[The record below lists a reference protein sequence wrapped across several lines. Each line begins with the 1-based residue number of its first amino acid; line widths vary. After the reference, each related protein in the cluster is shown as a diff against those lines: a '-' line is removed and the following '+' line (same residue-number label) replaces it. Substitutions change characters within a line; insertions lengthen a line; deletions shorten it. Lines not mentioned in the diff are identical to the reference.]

1 MSIRLRKIG
10 EHRME
15 KHFLDPDTLLGRIV
29 SSKDGYEVVHLSL
42 KEGNE
47 VPEYK
52 NEAEIL
58 IFVIEGEILLMTD
71 EAITLKSLE
80 LVEIPSNV
88 AHRMVAVKDSQL
100 MAVKIKN
107 NSR

>member
-1 MSIRLRKIG
+1 
-10 EHRME
+10 ME

-47 VPEYK
+47 VHEYK

>member
-1 MSIRLRKIG
+1 
-10 EHRME
+10 ME

-29 SSKDGYEVVHLSL
+29 TSQDKYEIVHLSL
-42 KEGNE
+42 KAGNE

-80 LVEIPSNV
+80 LVEISSNV
-88 AHRMVAVKDSQL
+88 AHRIVAVKDSQL